1 MKRRLFSLLIQ
12 GILLTLFYS
21 TSNAQENISISVT
34 PTNPDL
40 SVFFLNDFNLTGKGS
55 VGTDL
60 FLIEI
65 TNDSPQ
71 TETCSIEMK
80 IEAGVSNP
88 VELAYGIT
96 DPFEIGPNEHIL
108 ITNQNLFNYSDKFSL
123 KDYRIAE
130 SGDDLVDKILRTGKL
145 PSDIYKFQFKLIKQT
160 NNQTDVIGPEEF
172 IIDVTNPTTLDLIS
186 PGSDAN
192 TEEIQQIF
200 SLQPFFRWESNME
213 EFRLVIAEKL
223 AGIHE
228 NMSPEEI
235 LSDRVIFDKTLIVSS
250 DPAGPDKIVISTTAF
265 QYPAAGAF
273 PLQPG
278 RTYIWQITGI
288 AQSSGAPVE
297 LPSEIWAFKIGSL
310 EGGAMSFDQIQILDQ
325 LRLLLGDRYDALFE
339 SGGDL
344 FNFKPTGVLYLNGQ
358 AISLDTFRDLLLKFQ
373 NGELQI
379 TNEIEAID

>member
-21 TSNAQENISISVT
+21 TSNAQDIVIRVT
-34 PTNPDL
+34 LTNPDL

-60 FLIEI
+60 FQIEM
-65 TNDSPQ
+65 TSFSSQ
-71 TETCSIEMK
+71 TETCVLDMRIV
-80 IEAGVSNP
+80 ARTQG
-88 VELAYGIT
+88 ELAFGRT
-96 DPFEIGPNEHIL
+96 NPFEIEPNEQIL
-108 ITNQNLFNYSDKFSL
+108 ITNQNLFSQGDKFSL
-123 KDYRIAE
+123 EDYSIE
-130 SGDDLVDKILRTGKL
+130 QSGEDLINKILETGKL
-145 PSDIYKFQFKLIKQT
+145 PSDIYDFEFNLTKQT
-160 NNQTDVIGPEEF
+160 NVIGSERF
-172 IIDVTNPTTLDLIS
+172 SIDVTNPTTLDLIS

-192 TEEIQQIF
+192 TEEIQHIF
-200 SLQPFFRWESNME
+200 SFQPFFRWESNME
-213 EFRLVIAEKL
+213 EFQLVIAEKL

-228 NMSPEEI
+228 DMSPEEI
-235 LSDRVIFDKTLIVSS
+235 LSDRVIFNKILKVSS
-250 DPAGPDKIVISTTAF
+250 DPADVGENVISSTAY